1 MKRRVTTS
9 LLERNPHQ
17 STYQAV
23 AYIMHYIS
31 LYKNVIV
38 VRSGTPPIRWNQN
51 FTLITGLGR
60 TPTML
65 KSKGT
70 LLSEQAK
77 PAIQSIHTYLGRVTA
92 RIYTHNYVSH
102 KYIWY
107 IQTQMNS
114 QPTM

>member
-17 STYQAV
+17 ST
-23 AYIMHYIS
+23 YIMHYIS

-65 KSKGT
+65 KSKST

-92 RIYTHNYVSH
+92 RIYPQLCEPQVHLVHTNSDELTTNYV
-102 KYIWY
+102 
-107 IQTQMNS
+107 TL
-114 QPTM
+114 T